1 MSNEQSYIFDL
12 PAQKK
17 ELELLYKDLQQA
29 SSIIKD
35 GISRYK
41 KNKLRVKSKKQAED
55 FKSMFAE
62 LEPYASLQEIQDAYG
77 WAIISENE
85 YNRLVSLWKLRDK
98 YANKK
103 NEFEDRVTKILDYA
117 ICHLSDPYVEDI
129 FDIET
134 ALSKDENERKSIC
147 DKLRRERQK
156 FEYDQY
162 IKSIKANSEV
172 GE

>member
-1 MSNEQSYIFDL
+1 MSNEQQYIFDL

-17 ELELLYKDLQQA
+17 ELELLKKDLEKA
-29 SSIIKD
+29 VAIIED

-41 KNKLRVKSKKQAED
+41 KSKLRAKSKKQAED

-62 LEPYASLQEIQDAYG
+62 LEPYASLQEIQEAYG
-77 WAIISENE
+77 WAIISEKE
-85 YNRLVSLWKLRDK
+85 YNRLASLWKLRDK

-103 NEFEDRVTKILDYA
+103 NEFEDRVTKILNYA
-117 ICHLSDPYVEDI
+117 IDHLVDPYVEDI

-134 ALSKDENERKSIC
+134 AVRKDENERKAIC
-147 DKLRRERQK
+147 DRLRRERQE

-162 IKSIKANSEV
+162 IKSIRADSEV
-172 GE
+172 EK